1 MDLMAISLQHTYI
14 KLEKT
19 LVHVFHKPKRVKI
32 KINNR
37 FKRGWVSQRNRAF
50 TDLSSSNVPLP
61 PASGSSEP
69 QLPQHRSG
77 LIKHC
82 PAGLG
87 SSRTLGRGC
96 FTTGSKTKTHDV
108 QAWNEWYDN
117 GTSLVSPWLFCAYS
131 KGYQRTIY
139 QQHQHT
145 STSSTPPP
153 RCVKELERLPES
165 TVTPMVANWKRQY
178 LISVTWTPTR
188 KTPRINLL
196 ISQWTT
202 PSSSC
207 TWNLHT
213 FSGPR
218 RLLMVRICSAL

>member
-1 MDLMAISLQHTYI
+1 MI
-14 KLEKT
+14 KQIKT
-19 LVHVFHKPKRVKI
+19 RL
-32 KINNR
+32 
-37 FKRGWVSQRNRAF
+37 VSQRNRAF
-50 TDLSSSNVPLP
+50 ADLSSSNVPLP

-87 SSRTLGRGC
+87 SSRTQGRGC
-96 FTTGSKTKTHDV
+96 FTTGSKTKTHDF
-108 QAWNEWYDN
+108 QTWNEWHDSV
-117 GTSLVSPWLFCAYS
+117 TSWCFRDFLCLLKRIILKTC
-131 KGYQRTIY
+131 QETIH

-145 STSSTPPP
+145 STSSSPPP

-202 PSSSC
+202 PSTSC

-213 FSGPR
+213 FSVSPSPSHGSH
-218 RLLMVRICSAL
+218 L